1 MQSNNQIHI
10 QKKFTQTH
18 LEGAVE
24 SGDFGNLVLNHFC
37 FESKEGGWV
46 WFGLI
51 WGGDSGVFF
60 SLYGCVNLHFSE
72 TSGFQRESQV
82 GLTALGCWSCC
93 GVLNGRPVGGTK
105 HKTRAVTTRHNNAQR
120 TGQIFFAARLSL
132 SLTVKQE
139 VPQRE
144 KPCLVVYHVA
154 RSLCSQLD
162 CNKQL
167 RHACTCP
174 TTGLAAV
181 GSNICV

>member
-37 FESKEGGWV
+37 FDSKEGGWV

-60 SLYGCVNLHFSE
+60 FPLWLRQFALLRNEWVSE
-72 TSGFQRESQV
+72 RVASWPHCAGLLILLRRFKREACGRNKTQNTS
-82 GLTALGCWSCC
+82 
-93 GVLNGRPVGGTK
+93 
-105 HKTRAVTTRHNNAQR
+105 RHNTPQQCAENWPD
-120 TGQIFFAARLSL
+120 FFATRLSL